1 MDWSGESSRVP
12 QSRVLLSERMLTLQ
26 AGTKRAAQEGADFMR
41 EQGKRAMDAAKKARN
56 RD

>member
-1 MDWSGESSRVP
+1 MEC
-12 QSRVLLSERMLTLQ
+12 MLTLQ